1 MPNETQG
8 IRQWLT
14 RLGEWAAHPGAYG
27 ILVAY
32 TVLWIVFDRTS
43 LDWHGVA
50 TLGVWFMT
58 LLIQRTEHRDTQALQ
73 AKLDEL
79 LHAHGQANNAL
90 TRIDDEE
97 PEDIVSHRTQA
108 RVED

>member
-1 MPNETQG
+1 MPNETRG

-14 RLGEWAAHPGAYG
+14 LLGEWAAHPGAYG
-27 ILVAY
+27 ILAVY
-32 TVLWIVFDRTS
+32 TVLWFVFDRAS

-79 LHAHGQANNAL
+79 LHAHSHANNAL
-90 TRIDDEE
+90 TKIDDQE
-97 PEDIVSHRTQA
+97 PEEIARHRTQA
-108 RVED
+108 RAGD